1 MQADDFHAEFAPMAN
16 NRESV
21 HDLNDNVPVVEIM
34 ATNRTKMAT
43 ISSAASTSAATRVK
57 KASITSDSDSDSD
70 AYEPEY
76 LKTVKKPVKKRKRV
90 VDSSDEVREVE

>member
-1 MQADDFHAEFAPMAN
+1 MQTDDLHAEFAPMAN

-34 ATNRTKMAT
+34 ATKRTKMLAEAA

-57 KASITSDSDSDSD
+57 KAHSTPNGKLRLSRLFTCRSTRTFKF
-70 AYEPEY
+70 A
-76 LKTVKKPVKKRKRV
+76 
-90 VDSSDEVREVE
+90 SSSSS